1 MGGTWSKPALGRLS
15 SHVAGGWGALAG
27 PLRRAAVLAADVLAQ
42 IRGKQIL
49 DARRRRA
56 AQLVLT
62 GLTLTL
68 LSLLA
73 DTLGLL
79 RGVENFFYD
88 TRVYLFQYNL
98 RRPSESLV
106 HLDIDEGAITTMGR
120 WPWSRRFQARV
131 VDEIARAG
139 PRVVFLDIIYAEPS
153 RRTREDGEEVLDPA
167 SDEAF
172 AEAVGRAGNVLVPL
186 TVGLKGEGEFGEMYR
201 RIVTALV
208 RRDADGTSPLLTL
221 RPADV
226 AERIGAL
233 DGGVPSDSFSQAF
246 LAARE
251 RAVELR
257 VLEVLQA
264 DPQASLEDVRTALLG
279 SRRNIISVIDE
290 VIALQYR
297 LITQRRTAMRF
308 TYPIPAGL
316 PELLRPNQIQA
327 PLTVVGEKAAYS
339 GYVDYV
345 ESSDGDSKV
354 RFVPLLV
361 NLNGRMLPH
370 VSLSMFCA
378 FRGVSVGDLRFEP
391 GRVVVPATAGF
402 PETVIPVRT
411 LRRGDRGDA
420 PLVTDIPWFG
430 GRRWETMYDVPEHR
444 QRKQRV
450 SMTAIQ
456 NIFDTESR
464 IQLNIDE
471 LSSLL
476 TRTLR
481 GVDAELAASF
491 ASRRYGP
498 ADLPDFRQAVA
509 EQLALVSGFAEGL
522 AGVPEG
528 ELDEDAKTLR
538 ANFEGLLR
546 RAPQYLRQFDELA
559 SQLEGLRADLR
570 RLLGGKVVLVG
581 MTGTG
586 TMDFYPT
593 AIHSVAPGVVAHGA
607 LVNGLLVGELWTR
620 APEWVTRLITAV
632 VGVTATLIVAFA
644 SPLRSSLSIAGL
656 FAAYTLLNGFVLFD
670 RHDLILG
677 VAGPVTA
684 LGLTWAGVTL
694 VRFVLEIVE
703 RNRITARFRSYVDP
717 ELVNY
722 IAEHPDQASFAGR
735 KQVMTVV
742 FTDLEGFTT
751 LSERL
756 GEGIVATLNDYVATM
771 TPIIRGN
778 RGFIDK
784 FLGDGIMFEFNA
796 VIPNPTHAIDAVN
809 AVLQMQKAMG
819 PFNEGLLRR
828 GLPTLRMRVG
838 INTGPMIFGDA
849 GGAGANNI
857 TVLGDAVNLAAR
869 LEGAN
874 KPFGTLILMT
884 QDTLDHCDGRFA
896 VRPIANVRVKGKE
909 KAVVVYEPLG
919 LATELTDDQRQ
930 LIRLTTDVFQRYS
943 QADFHGCIEA
953 CERMNAA
960 LGGSV
965 KFAQTYHHA
974 CRELLGRGGVPADF
988 DGSLSLTEK

>member
-1 MGGTWSKPALGRLS
+1 MPGSATTPVARVVRR
-15 SHVAGGWGALAG
+15 VAGGWRTAG
-27 PLRRAAVLAADVLAQ
+27 GLLSRLGVLAADIFAQ
-42 IRGKQIL
+42 LRGREVL

-62 GLTLTL
+62 GLALTL
-68 LSLLA
+68 VTLLA
-73 DTLGLL
+73 DAAGLL
-79 RGVENFFYD
+79 RGMENFFYD
-88 TRVYLFQYNL
+88 TRVYLFQFNL

-139 PRVVFLDIIYAEPS
+139 PKVVFLDIIYAEPS

-167 SDEAF
+167 SDAAF

-186 TVGLKGEGEFGEMYR
+186 TVGLKGDADFTDMHR
-201 RIVTALV
+201 RIVTALMA
-208 RRDADGTSPLLTL
+208 READGTSPVLTM
-221 RPADV
+221 RPAQI
-226 AERIGAL
+226 AARIGAL
-233 DGGVPSDSFSQAF
+233 DGGVPSDAFNQAF

-264 DPQASLEDVRTALLG
+264 RPDASLDDVRTALLG
-279 SRRNIISVIDE
+279 ERRNVVSVIDE
-290 VIALQYR
+290 VIALQHR
-297 LITQRRTAMRF
+297 LISQRRAAMRF
-308 TYPIPAGL
+308 THPIPPGL

-327 PLTVVGEKAAYS
+327 PLSVVSENAAYS

-378 FRGVSVGDLRFEP
+378 FRGVDVGLLRFEP
-391 GRVVVPATAGF
+391 GRVIVPATAGF
-402 PETVIPVRT
+402 PETAIPVRT

-430 GRRWETMYDVPEHR
+430 ARRWETMYDVPQHR
-444 QRKQRV
+444 ERKQRV
-450 SMTAIQ
+450 SMTAVQ

-471 LSSLL
+471 LTSLL
-476 TRTLR
+476 VRTLR
-481 GVDAELAASF
+481 GVDPELAGQLTA
-491 ASRRYGP
+491 RRFGP
-498 ADLPDFRQAVA
+498 ADLGEFRAVVA
-509 EQLALVSGFAEGL
+509 GQLEVIRGFAEGL
-522 AGVPEG
+522 SGVPEA
-528 ELDEDAKTLR
+528 ELDDASRVLKS
-538 ANFEGLLR
+538 NFEGLLR
-546 RAPQYLRQFDELA
+546 RAPQFLQQFDEL
-559 SQLEGLRADLR
+559 SRQLDELRGELR
-570 RLLGGKVVLVG
+570 RLLGGKIVLVG

-620 APEWVTRLITAV
+620 MPEWVTRVLTAV
-632 VGVTATLIVAFA
+632 LGVAATLIVAFA
-644 SPLRSSLSIAGL
+644 SPLKSSVGVLGMCVGYG
-656 FAAYTLLNGFVLFD
+656 FVNGFVLFD
-670 RHDLILG
+670 RHDLIIG
-677 VAGPVTA
+677 VAGPATA

-796 VIPNPTHAIDAVN
+796 VIPNPSHAIDAVN

-874 KPFGTLILMT
+874 KAFGTLILLT

-896 VRPIANVRVKGKE
+896 VRPVANVRVKGKE
-909 KAVVVYEPLG
+909 RAVVVYEPLG
-919 LATELTDDQRQ
+919 LVNELTEPQRT
-930 LIRLTTDVFQRYS
+930 LIRLTADVFERYTH
-943 QADFHGCIEA
+943 ADFQGCIDA
-953 CERMNAA
+953 CDRMNLA

-965 KFAQTYHHA
+965 KFAQTYRRA
-974 CRELLGRGGVPADF
+974 CLELLQQGVGRDF
-988 DGSLSLTEK
+988 DGSLSLSEK